1 MQENTESGKPENED
15 TPEKEESVG
24 EETSSSES
32 SDSTGDESAFE
43 EHEGEVLPPERKK
56 RGGCGFFLLILLLL
70 GGGSGYLY
78 YTDQIP
84 PQVMQWIE
92 PLIES
97 QQNVQVTPPPVTPP
111 PQKKPIA
118 IEEKPFSKEAPGIE
132 EKIAQE
138 ITPIV
143 EEAEHISGSQTEPAT
158 APEDTRFS
166 AKISGNTTFVEPD
179 AETVLEI
186 PEEPVEEMFVEP
198 APVASPALS
207 PPTSKVEEP
216 EPPKEEK
223 RNEAVQAYLD
233 SFESALV
240 KIGAMIKTGFTRA
253 KDYLMQFF
261 S

>member
-56 RGGCGFFLLILLLL
+56 RGGCGFFLFILLLL

-84 PQVMQWIE
+84 PEVMQWIE
-92 PLIES
+92 PLIEL
-97 QQNVQVTPPPVTPP
+97 QQNVQVTPPPVTRP

-118 IEEKPFSKEAPGIE
+118 IEEKPISKEAPVIE
-132 EKIAQE
+132 EKIAEE

-186 PEEPVEEMFVEP
+186 PEEPVEELFVEP
-198 APVASPALS
+198 TPVMSATPTPPQQPA
-207 PPTSKVEEP
+207 
-216 EPPKEEK
+216 PPKEEE

-233 SFESALV
+233 SFESVLV
-240 KIGAMIKTGFTRA
+240 KIVELIKTGFSRA